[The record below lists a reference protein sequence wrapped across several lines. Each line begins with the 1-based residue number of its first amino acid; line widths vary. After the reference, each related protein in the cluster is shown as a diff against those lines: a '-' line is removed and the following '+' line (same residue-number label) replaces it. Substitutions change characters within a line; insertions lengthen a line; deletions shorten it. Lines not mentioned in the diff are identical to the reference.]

1 MLDQEG
7 RVAPDWLQQLAAMVF
22 LAGCAAMAMPRPKPK
37 INVLP
42 AVEADNPAEPK
53 PWNERNPSPEAQEFM
68 QLPPNIQRQ
77 VLDYARNW
85 IDASFERTN

>member
-37 INVLP
+37 AGILP
-42 AVEADNPAEPK
+42 SVEADNPAEPK
-53 PWNERNPSPEAQEFM
+53 PWKERNPSPEVQEFM
-68 QLPPNIQRQ
+68 RLPLHIRRQ

-85 IDASFERTN
+85 IGANFERTG